1 MDRQALEAA
10 LAGRNWHHRID
21 LGDGLVT
28 PGGSEPV
35 LSPADFP
42 PLAGRSVLDIGAW
55 DGYYSFLAE
64 RAGAARVVA
73 LDHYVWGVDMA
84 RRNVYWEECTA
95 RGEMP
100 DHGRDL
106 EEFWQPD
113 LPGKGGFD
121 LARQVLGSRVES
133 VVGDIATM
141 DLSPLGTFD
150 VVLFLGVL
158 YHLRDPFPVLERVRR
173 LTNDVAVIETEALYV
188 PTHEAEPLLEFT
200 AGQLAARDY
209 GNWFT
214 PTLPALRQMC
224 LAAGFSRVE
233 VVKDRPAGPEPAP
246 PPATRRRVFGRTA
259 RRDELLASVAAPAPR
274 HFRAAVHAFA

>member
-1 MDRQALEAA
+1 MDRHALDAA
-10 LAGRNWHHRID
+10 VAGRNWHHRID
-21 LGDGLVT
+21 LGGGLVT

-42 PLAGRSVLDIGAW
+42 VLEGRTVLDIGAW

-64 RAGAARVVA
+64 RAGASRVVA

-84 RRNVYWEECTA
+84 RRNVYWAECTA

-100 DHGRDL
+100 DHRRDL
-106 EEFWQPD
+106 DDFWEPD

-121 LARQVLGSRVES
+121 LARELLGSQVES

-141 DLSPLGTFD
+141 DLEPLGTFD

-158 YHLRDPFPVLERVRR
+158 YHLPDPLHALERVRR
-173 LTNDVAVIETEALYV
+173 LTDEVAVIETEAMHV
-188 PTHEAEPLLEFT
+188 PAHEAEPLIEFT

-214 PTLPALRQMC
+214 PTVPALIQMC
-224 LAAGFSRVE
+224 LAVGFSRVE
-233 VVKDRPAGPEPAP
+233 VVKDRPAEPSPHA
-246 PPATRRRVFGRTA
+246 ATRHRRWPGSRA
-259 RRDELLASVAAPAPR
+259 PVAPPAPR